1 MFEKIFWINE
11 IQFENDFF
19 TPEYLKNRM
28 ISEQQLM
35 EILKK
40 YFETKGFVAHQLSSF
55 NHMIQHSLQEIVGE
69 ESVIEVSPKQGV
81 DQPNHRC

>member
-1 MFEKIFWINE
+1 
-11 IQFENDFF
+11 
-19 TPEYLKNRM
+19 M

-40 YFETKGFVAHQLSSF
+40 YFETKGFVSHQLSSF

-69 ESVIEVSPKQGV
+69 ESVIEVSLKS
-81 DQPNHRC
+81 